1 MNSLH
6 WLPAELPVLAALAL
20 VATSFL
26 TSAVSAAFGLGG
38 GVAMLIALLSLTPPV
53 VALPV
58 HALVQIGS
66 NSGRAWML
74 RSHIMPDV
82 LRWFVPGSLLGVLL
96 ASQLLVSVPAR
107 WLQLVLGMFILWSVW
122 APRISAVAVPDRAYL
137 AVGGVTSFATMFLGA
152 TGPLLA
158 AFLSPS
164 RYGRDRMVST
174 HAACMSVQHLIKV
187 IAFGFLG
194 FVLTEWLPLVLVM
207 ILSGLA
213 GTWLGR
219 SLLRRLPEERFRLI
233 FKTILSLLAVR
244 LLFKSIGI

>member
-1 MNSLH
+1 
-6 WLPAELPVLAALAL
+6 
-20 VATSFL
+20 
-26 TSAVSAAFGLGG
+26 
-38 GVAMLIALLSLTPPV
+38 
-53 VALPV
+53 
-58 HALVQIGS
+58 
-66 NSGRAWML
+66 
-74 RSHIMPDV
+74 
-82 LRWFVPGSLLGVLL
+82 
-96 ASQLLVSVPAR
+96 
-107 WLQLVLGMFILWSVW
+107 MFILWSVW